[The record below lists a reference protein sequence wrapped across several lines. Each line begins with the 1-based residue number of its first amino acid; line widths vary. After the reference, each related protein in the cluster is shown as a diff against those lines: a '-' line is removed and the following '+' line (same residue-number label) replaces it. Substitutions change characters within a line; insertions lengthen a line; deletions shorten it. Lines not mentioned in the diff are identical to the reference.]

1 MEIKFKITN
10 INYKNT
16 KTNYYILR
24 GRVLKNTN
32 KILKLKNV
40 TVKGTIN
47 KQTISKGDILT
58 IECNY
63 NKTDDCLYFV
73 KLIETEDTLKEEQ
86 INFFVQN
93 TNKISKQTIS
103 KIFTTY
109 SLEDIE
115 RDNSLL
121 DNLKL
126 SENKKQQILECLD
139 KYVQNTQVQFIL
151 HSFCKLSLEQC
162 NLIYSL
168 YKQDSVNIIKSNPFT
183 LYFNKVATW
192 TECINIFNTYNLK
205 QEVLEKAIFYKN
217 LFDKCYLEGNTC
229 IRKEEIEN
237 KELLEELIKEDKLK
251 EYKDCI
257 YLNKLYWLERKLEQ
271 RIKEI
276 LDNTINV
283 NTNIVDTEQ
292 EDAVQNALH
301 NGLSILTGGP
311 GTGKT
316 YTVNL
321 LVKKLEELG
330 YSYCLLAP
338 TGKAADR
345 MSELTNRET
354 STIHRKLK
362 IAPYDFLQEET
373 EKLEEQYVIIDE
385 CSMLD
390 LELSYYLFNSID
402 YKKTHIVLVGDV
414 NQIPSV
420 GPGNVFK
427 DLIDSK
433 LIKTTKLTKVYRQSL
448 NSKIVT
454 NSYNLINNKDL
465 DYSKSVDFE
474 FIECKDIE
482 YIQNYIKQNYN
493 SSTQILTT
501 QHESQLGTDVLNL
514 IIQNKEKE
522 GFYIG
527 DKVIQTV
534 NNYDLDVYNGNIG
547 YVIDKKE
554 EVINGE
560 LQTLLTVEF
569 NNINKKIEYNNST
582 IKELKLAYAL
592 TIHKSQ
598 GSEFDTVILPIFNCL
613 EFMLNKNLL
622 YTAFTRAKKKLILIG
637 DKEVLENTKNKEITR
652 LSNLFK

>member
-10 INYKNT
+10 INYKNI

-47 KQTISKGDILT
+47 KIVNKGDILT

-63 NKTDDCLYFV
+63 NKTEDCLYFV
-73 KLIETEDTLKEEQ
+73 KLIETEDTIKEEQ
-86 INFFVQN
+86 INFFLQN

-103 KIFTTY
+103 KILNTY

-115 RDNSLL
+115 KDNNVL

-126 SENKKQQILECLD
+126 SKNKKQQIVECLD
-139 KYVQNTQVQFIL
+139 KYTQYTQVQFIL
-151 HSFCKLSLEQC
+151 NCFCKLSLEQC

-292 EDAVQNALH
+292 KDVIENALN

-311 GTGKT
+311 GVGKT
-316 YTVNL
+316 YTINL

-362 IAPYDFLQEET
+362 IAAYDFLQEET
-373 EKLEEQYVIIDE
+373 TDLEEQYVIIDE

-402 YKKTHIVLVGDV
+402 YKKTHVVLVGDV

-420 GPGNVFK
+420 APGNVFK

-493 SSTQILTT
+493 EHTQILTT

-522 GFYIG
+522 DFYVG

-569 NNINKKIEYNNST
+569 NNINKTIEYNNST

-637 DKEVLENTKNKEITR
+637 DKEVLENTKNKEIIR

>member
-10 INYKNT
+10 INYKNI

-47 KQTISKGDILT
+47 KTISKGDILT

-63 NKTDDCLYFV
+63 NKTEDCLYFI
-73 KLIETEDTLKEEQ
+73 KLIETEDTIKEEQ

-93 TNKISKQTIS
+93 TSKISKQTIS
-103 KIFTTY
+103 KILNTY

-168 YKQDSVNIIKSNPFT
+168 YKQDSVNIIKSNPFA

-192 TECINIFNTYNLK
+192 TECVNIFNTYNIK

-237 KELLEELIKEDKLK
+237 KELLEELLKDDKLK

-292 EDAVQNALH
+292 KDVIENALN

-311 GTGKT
+311 GVGKT
-316 YTVNL
+316 YTINL

-345 MSELTNRET
+345 MAELTNRET

-362 IAPYDFLQEET
+362 IAAYDFLQEET
-373 EKLEEQYVIIDE
+373 EEIEEQFCIIDE

-390 LELSYYLFNSID
+390 LELSYHLFNSIN
-402 YKKTHIVLVGDV
+402 YKKTHIILVGDV

-493 SSTQILTT
+493 EHTQILTT

-527 DKVIQTV
+527 DKVIQTT
-534 NNYDLDVYNGNIG
+534 NNYDLDVFNGNIG

-554 EVINGE
+554 EVVDGE
-560 LQTLLTVEF
+560 LQTILTVEF
-569 NNINKKIEYNNST
+569 NNINKTIEYNNST

-622 YTAFTRAKKKLILIG
+622 YTAFTRAKKRLILIG
-637 DKEVLENTKNKEITR
+637 DKEVLENTKNKEIIR
-652 LSNLFK
+652 LSNLLK

>member
-10 INYKNT
+10 INYKNI
-16 KTNYYILR
+16 KTNYYILI

-63 NKTDDCLYFV
+63 NKTEDCLYFT

-86 INFFVQN
+86 INFFIQN
-93 TNKISKQTIS
+93 TSKISKTTIS
-103 KIFTTY
+103 KILNTY
-109 SLEDIE
+109 TIE
-115 RDNSLL
+115 EIEKDNNVL

-126 SENKKQQILECLD
+126 SKNKKQQILECLD
-139 KYVQNTQVQFIL
+139 KYTKNKQVEFIL
-151 HSFCKLSLEQC
+151 NCFCKLSLEQC

-168 YKQDSVNIIKSNPFT
+168 YKEDSINIIKSNPFT

-192 TECINIFNTYNLK
+192 NECINIFNVYNLK
-205 QEVLEKAIFYKN
+205 KEILERAIFFKN
-217 LFDKCYLEGNTC
+217 IFDKCYTSGNTC

-271 RIKEI
+271 RINEI

-292 EDAVQNALH
+292 KDVIENALN

-311 GTGKT
+311 GVGKT
-316 YTVNL
+316 YTINL

-345 MSELTNRET
+345 MAELTERET

-362 IAPYDFLQEET
+362 IAAYDFLQEET
-373 EKLEEQYVIIDE
+373 EEIEEQFCIIDE

-402 YKKTHIVLVGDV
+402 YNKTHIVLVGDV

-465 DYSKSVDFE
+465 DYGKSNDFE

-501 QHESQLGTDVLNL
+501 QHESQLGTDILNL

-534 NNYDLDVYNGNIG
+534 NNYDLDVFNGNIG
-547 YVIDKKE
+547 YVTDKKE
-554 EVINGE
+554 EVIDGE
-560 LQTLLTVEF
+560 LQTILTVEF
-569 NNINKKIEYNNST
+569 NNINKTIEYNNST

-637 DKEVLENTKNKEITR
+637 DKEVLENTKNKEIIR

>member
-1 MEIKFKITN
+1 MEVKFKITN

-24 GRVLKNTN
+24 VRVLKNTN
-32 KILKLKNV
+32 KILKLKN
-40 TVKGTIN
+40 TTIKGTIN
-47 KQTISKGDILT
+47 KTISKGDTLT
-58 IECNY
+58 IECTY
-63 NKTDDCLYFV
+63 NKTEDCLYFV

-292 EDAVQNALH
+292 KDVIETALN

-311 GTGKT
+311 GVGKT
-316 YTVNL
+316 YTINL

-330 YSYCLLAP
+330 FSYCLLAP

-345 MSELTNRET
+345 MEELTNRET

-362 IAPYDFLQEET
+362 IAAYDFLQEET
-373 EKLEEQYVIIDE
+373 TELDEQYVIIDE

-402 YKKTHIVLVGDV
+402 YNKTHVVLVGDV

-465 DYSKSVDFE
+465 DYTKSSDFE

-493 SSTQILTT
+493 EHTQILTT

-522 GFYIG
+522 DFYVG

-569 NNINKKIEYNNST
+569 NNINKTIEYNNST

-622 YTAFTRAKKKLILIG
+622 YTAFTRAKKRLILIG
-637 DKEVLENTKNKEITR
+637 DKEVLENTKNKEIIR
-652 LSNLFK
+652 LSNLLK

>member
-10 INYKNT
+10 INYKNI

-47 KQTISKGDILT
+47 KIVNKGDILT

-63 NKTDDCLYFV
+63 NKTEDCLYFV
-73 KLIETEDTLKEEQ
+73 KLIETEDTIKEEQ
-86 INFFVQN
+86 INFFLQN

-103 KIFTTY
+103 KILNTY

-115 RDNSLL
+115 KDNNVL

-126 SENKKQQILECLD
+126 SKNKKQQIVECLD
-139 KYVQNTQVQFIL
+139 KYTQYTQVQFIL
-151 HSFCKLSLEQC
+151 NCFCKLSLEQC
-162 NLIYSL
+162 NLIYYL
-168 YKQDSVNIIKSNPFT
+168 YKEDSVNIIKSNPFT

-192 TECINIFNTYNLK
+192 TECVNIFNVYNLK
-205 QEVLEKAIFYKN
+205 QEILEKAIFFKKI
-217 LFDKCYLEGNTC
+217 FDKCYTEGNTC
-229 IRKEEIEN
+229 VKKEEIEN
-237 KELLEELIKEDKLK
+237 KELLKELLKEDKLK

-276 LDNTINV
+276 LNNTINLNV
-283 NTNIVDTEQ
+283 DVVDTEQ

-362 IAPYDFLQEET
+362 IAAYDFLQEET
-373 EKLEEQYVIIDE
+373 TDLEEQYVIVDE

-390 LELSYYLFNSID
+390 LELSFYLFNSID
-402 YKKTHIVLVGDV
+402 YNKTHVVLVGDV

-420 GPGNVFK
+420 APGNVFK

-465 DYSKSVDFE
+465 DYTKSSDFE

-493 SSTQILTT
+493 EHTQILTT

-522 GFYIG
+522 DFYVG

-554 EVINGE
+554 EVVDGE
-560 LQTLLTVEF
+560 LQTILTVEF
-569 NNINKKIEYNNST
+569 NNINKTIEYNNST

-622 YTAFTRAKKKLILIG
+622 YTAFTRAKKRLILIG
-637 DKEVLENTKNKEITR
+637 DKEVLENTKNKEIIR